1 MKINSENH
9 RDFLFHSTS
18 FRESFNI
25 GREMIYLKISEDFFH
40 KHLDCMV
47 EYGQLNVYLAEF
59 IRPRNDKNKKKTDLR
74 QQLPT
79 KSVSFEFDAV
89 YLTMTTMKITT
100 KLQRRQS

>member
-1 MKINSENH
+1 
-9 RDFLFHSTS
+9 
-18 FRESFNI
+18 
-25 GREMIYLKISEDFFH
+25 MIYLKISEDFFH

-79 KSVSFEFDAV
+79 KSVSFEIRC
-89 YLTMTTMKITT
+89 YLSDYDNHENHNKTPATSVMK
-100 KLQRRQS
+100 Q